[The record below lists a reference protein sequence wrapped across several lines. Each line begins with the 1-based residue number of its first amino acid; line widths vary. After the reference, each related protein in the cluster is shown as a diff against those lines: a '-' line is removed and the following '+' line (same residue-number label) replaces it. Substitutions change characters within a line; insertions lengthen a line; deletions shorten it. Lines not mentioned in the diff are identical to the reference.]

1 MRAIGVELFLVCK
14 IFTIIIALLKR
25 EGRENEG
32 EKVKSKKE
40 EMHRIRKR
48 KEERREK
55 GRKREGGWGVG
66 RKENGQKEEEKK
78 RKISDGI
85 LPQDRYKCRALI
97 RER

>member
-55 GRKREGGWGVG
+55 GRKREGGWGG
-66 RKENGQKEEEKK
+66 KKMDKKKKK
-78 RKISDGI
+78 RKEKSQMGFYRRIDISV
-85 LPQDRYKCRALI
+85 
-97 RER
+97 EH